1 MYAPGKV
8 IYVGGGNDAGSDLP
22 TAAAEVIDLT
32 EPTPSWRPAAPMQHR
47 RRQHNATLLPDGTV
61 LVTGG
66 TAGAGFNDVS
76 PGGPVHAAE
85 VWDPATDTW
94 TTLAAEAVDRC
105 YHATALLLPDATVLS
120 AGGGEFMVGP
130 APNAPAD
137 THRDAQV
144 FHPPYLFRGPRPV
157 ITSYPDELTAG
168 GTFTV
173 EATGPP
179 VARLTLLRLGR
190 SRTPST

>member
-1 MYAPGKV
+1 
-8 IYVGGGNDAGSDLP
+8 
-22 TAAAEVIDLT
+22 
-32 EPTPSWRPAAPMQHR
+32 MQHR

-66 TAGAGFNDVS
+66 TAGPGFNDVS
-76 PGGPVHAAE
+76 PGKPVHAAE
-85 VWDPATDTW
+85 LWDPATDTW

-120 AGGGEFMVGP
+120 AGGGEFMVGA

-137 THRDAQV
+137 THRDAQI

-157 ITSYPDELTAG
+157 ITSAPVRAHRG
-168 GTFTV
+168 R
-173 EATGPP
+173 ARSPSRSTGP
-179 VARLTLLRLGR
+179 RRRHG
-190 SRTPST
+190 